1 MCRWWAPTEE
11 KEATSSK
18 AKCNNKEQH
27 AFIYVPLSSLSVIF
41 LFIKLLCKL
50 KTYFSNNTL

>member
-18 AKCNNKEQH
+18 AKCNNKEQQ

-50 KTYFSNNTL
+50 KTY